1 MNKNYN
7 IILAMLILA
16 GGALPSCQQKKEQAE
31 DQNILYDEK
40 VTTDICRYSM
50 SPSKDLPSPTHL

>member
-16 GGALPSCQQKKEQAE
+16 GGALPSCQQKKEQA
-31 DQNILYDEK
+31 
-40 VTTDICRYSM
+40 
-50 SPSKDLPSPTHL
+50 

>member
-31 DQNILYDEK
+31 DQNIENAEK
-40 VTTDICRYSM
+40 M
-50 SPSKDLPSPTHL
+50 STEIYVDKRDS